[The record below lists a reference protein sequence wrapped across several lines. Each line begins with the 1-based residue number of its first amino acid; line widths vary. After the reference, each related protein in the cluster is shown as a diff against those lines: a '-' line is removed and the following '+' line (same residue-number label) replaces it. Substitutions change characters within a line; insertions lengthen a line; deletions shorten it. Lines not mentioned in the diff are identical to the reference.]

1 MEERVPQ
8 LSASSLFEARVKKDK
23 ARLRAYNDILSAILH
38 KIAFTAAQP
47 NQPTAVYYNVPPFV
61 LGLPSMD
68 LEDCIVYLVFQLRTQ
83 GYEVRYTY
91 PNLLWVSWAHHETKY
106 FREQNPVVQ
115 AMIPPKMA
123 GPEKRRGASQVN
135 MRTAMSG
142 QQGAGPALR
151 AADYTPPAGFVETME
166 RPSPYKKSVTF
177 APGLPGGQTGG
188 QTGDV
193 LADLWKIN

>member
-1 MEERVPQ
+1 M
-8 LSASSLFEARVKKDK
+8 SASSLFEARVKKDK

-47 NQPTAVYYNVPPFV
+47 NQPTAVYYSVPPFV

-68 LEDCIVYLVFQLRTQ
+68 LQDCIVYLVFQLRQ
-83 GYEVRYTY
+83 QQYEVRYTY
-91 PNLLWVSWAHHETKY
+91 PNLLWVSWAHHEKEY
-106 FREQNPVVQ
+106 FAKQNPVVQ

-123 GPEKRRGASQVN
+123 GPEKRRGASQVT

-142 QQGAGPALR
+142 QQGAGQALR

-166 RPSPYKKSVTF
+166 RPSPFKKSVTF
-177 APGLPGGQTGG
+177 APGSSSQTN
-188 QTGDV
+188 DV
-193 LADLWKIN
+193 LAEIWKIN